1 MTSRLTSYYRIEFR
15 REGVDGRW
23 ELCIGHIQISAA
35 ENRAEP
41 HPGILNYSEILPQME
56 ALGYKG
62 AFGCE
67 YRPHA
72 TTENG
77 LAWRDNFRRD
87 TR

>member
-1 MTSRLTSYYRIEFR
+1 MDAFAKHVSN
-15 REGVDGRW
+15 
-23 ELCIGHIQISAA
+23 IGHVQISAA

-41 HPGILNYSEILPQME
+41 HPGILNYSKILPQME
-56 ALGYKG
+56 ALGYEG

-67 YRPHA
+67 YRPQA
-72 TTENG
+72 TTEDG

>member
-1 MTSRLTSYYRIEFR
+1 
-15 REGVDGRW
+15 
-23 ELCIGHIQISAA
+23 
-35 ENRAEP
+35 
-41 HPGILNYSEILPQME
+41 ME

-72 TTENG
+72 TTEDG